1 MSGRTIHG
9 AIILLVLGNF
19 LALLSDT
26 LIKAQGGDIPVFQFV
41 FMRKLCT
48 LAMLLPLIRFVD
60 FRQPFA
66 GFAIHAIRAH
76 LGLVGVTC
84 MVIALN
90 TLPLATA
97 NALFYAAPVLVM
109 VLAVIFYGEK
119 LTALSLLAVVSG
131 FAGILVI
138 LQPVA
143 LNWESLTALVTA
155 LSLAIGALLVR
166 KLPRQQHL
174 IHTMLLIHVIALP
187 GAAILFL
194 WEGAAWDWSMLPTA
208 IGSSF
213 FILGYNMTVVLAY
226 RHVAANQVTSAE
238 YTGLIWA
245 ILLGWIL
252 FAEVPDLWFVL
263 GALMIVG
270 PLFLISE
277 RERRLRRAKRREDA
291 AALTTAGRDHAT
303 ADNPH

>member
-1 MSGRTIHG
+1 MSGRTVHG
-9 AIILLVLGNF
+9 AIILLVMGNF

-41 FMRKLCT
+41 LMRKLCT
-48 LAMLLPLIRFVD
+48 LALLLPLIRFVN
-60 FRQPFA
+60 FRQPLA

-90 TLPLATA
+90 NLPLATA

-119 LTALSLLAVVSG
+119 LTWLSLLAVVSG

-143 LNWESLTALVTA
+143 LNWQSLTALVTA

-166 KLPRQQHL
+166 KLPKDQHL

-187 GAAILFL
+187 AAVALFL
-194 WEGAAWDWSMLPTA
+194 WEGAPIDWSMLPTA
-208 IGSSF
+208 LGSSF
-213 FILGYNMTVVLAY
+213 FILGYNMTVILAY

-252 FAEVPDLWFVL
+252 FAEAPDIWFIV
-263 GALMIVG
+263 GAVMIVG
-270 PLFLISE
+270 PLFLVSQ
-277 RERRLRRAKRREDA
+277 RERKAHLARRQLAQ
-291 AALTTAGRDHAT
+291 AG
-303 ADNPH
+303 P